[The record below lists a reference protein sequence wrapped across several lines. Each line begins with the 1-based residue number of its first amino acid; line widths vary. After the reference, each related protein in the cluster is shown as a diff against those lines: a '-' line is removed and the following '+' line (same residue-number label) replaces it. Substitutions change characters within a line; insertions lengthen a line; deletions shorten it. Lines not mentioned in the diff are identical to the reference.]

1 MNPLS
6 ACNFFR
12 HNKRKFI
19 SSVIIIV
26 VAICTVY
33 IMECYLESI
42 FRSSREVNGTCF
54 KYSTVILSTQLVPE
68 ISQAT
73 VNSLENN
80 ASVEKL
86 VSVSAQYINFTIPVS
101 PTHAF
106 VFGTNGSADQEIIVK
121 KYNIKLLSGR
131 LPESGKNEIALDS
144 NIAVNNRLK
153 IGSHVG
159 SDLNKSQAL
168 LGNYVVVGLLKND
181 SHISLMGSPTPEQ
194 YLSSTLKRGAAGLL
208 VFPKEGHFTQAEKA
222 SASLMSQGLDIYT
235 LERYNN
241 LIKANSATSKTLDMM
256 VLLLILVMLV
266 CLVCSKYAQYFAR
279 KSELGILGAL
289 GYTRHEIMMR
299 TFWEVVIT
307 NLFGF
312 IVGLLL
318 VILLCRIIIGAAF
331 ESIGA
336 VGVYFYVKA
345 VVMSLLAPLLTS
357 LFTLIP
363 VYRMIDRIDPISII
377 EKN

>member
-19 SSVIIIV
+19 SSIIIIV
-26 VAICTVY
+26 VAICIVY
-33 IMECYLESI
+33 IMECFLESI
-42 FRSSREVNGTCF
+42 FESNRATNGTCF
-54 KYSTVILSTQLVPE
+54 KYSSVILSTQLVPE
-68 ISQAT
+68 IPQA
-73 VNSLENN
+73 VVKSLEND

-86 VSVSAQYINFTIPVS
+86 VPVSAQYINFTIPVS

-106 VFGTNGSADQEIIVK
+106 VFGTNDAADQEILVK
-121 KYNIKLLSGR
+121 KYNIKFLSGR

-144 NIAVNNRLK
+144 NIAINNRLK

-159 SDLNKSQAL
+159 IDLDKSQAL
-168 LGNYVVVGLLKND
+168 LGNYVVVGLLEND

-194 YLSSTLKRGAAGLL
+194 YSSSTLKRGAAGLL
-208 VFPKEGHFTQAEKA
+208 VFPKEGCFTQAEKA
-222 SASLMSQGLDIYT
+222 SMSLMSQGLDIYT
-235 LERYNN
+235 LTRYNN
-241 LIKANSATSKTLDMM
+241 LIKANSATSKTLDMI
-256 VLLLILVMLV
+256 VVLLILVMLV

-307 NLFGF
+307 NLAGF
-312 IVGLLL
+312 IVGQCLPFYY
-318 VILLCRIIIGAAF
+318 V
-331 ESIGA
+331 ES
-336 VGVYFYVKA
+336 
-345 VVMSLLAPLLTS
+345 L
-357 LFTLIP
+357 
-363 VYRMIDRIDPISII
+363 
-377 EKN
+377 